1 MGVKGEF
8 FEIVSL
14 FLTLLCFSCLTYAM
28 EFEANQ
34 TASLVV
40 DASAESGRKMPDN
53 MFGIFFEEINHAG
66 AGGLWAELVSN
77 RGFEAGGPVTP
88 SNIDPWSTIGNESS
102 IFLSTDRS
110 SCFSRNK
117 VALRMEVLCDD
128 GGPYSCP
135 AGGVGVYNPGYW
147 GMHVEEGKKYKV
159 VMYIMS
165 KDNAIILVSLK
176 SSDRLTYLAGD
187 TIRVGTSKTSYW
199 TKVELILESKG
210 TNANSRLEITTTKKG
225 VYWFDQVSV
234 MPMDTYKG
242 HGFRKDLGSMLENLK
257 PRFLRFPGG
266 SFVEGEWLRNAFRWR
281 ETVGPWEE
289 RPGHFGDVWKYWTDD
304 GLGYFEFLQLAEDI
318 GASPIWVINNGI
330 SHHDQVDSSDILPF
344 VKDTLDGIEFA
355 RGHSYSNW
363 GSVRTSMGHPEPFQL
378 NLIAIGNQ
386 DCFKQNYRGN
396 YLKFYSLVKAAYP
409 DIKIITNCDA
419 SSQELDHPADLY
431 DIHVYTSASDMF
443 SRVYQFDRLKRT
455 GPKAFVS
462 EYAVTGRDAGRGN
475 LLAALAEAGFLIGL
489 EKNSDVVGMASF
501 APLFV
506 NDNDRSFNPDAIV
519 FNSWQ
524 QYGTPTYWMQHFFKE
539 SSGAV
544 FHPSILQSSTASS
557 LAASAI
563 TWQSSEDRKTYLR
576 VKVIASSFSLLFN
589 PWNAHGITCEV
600 LFMQIVN
607 FGNDVT
613 NIKIVLTGLQYAVD
627 SFGSKKTLL
636 TSQNSMDENSFNE
649 PTKVVPVSSMLL
661 NAGTSMD
668 IKLYPHSLTSI
679 DLLLDS
685 TSYRSAM

>member
-8 FEIVSL
+8 FEFVSL
-14 FLTLLCFSCLTYAM
+14 FLTLLCFSCLTYAR

-53 MFGIFFEEINHAG
+53 LFGIFFEEINHAG
-66 AGGLWAELVSN
+66 AGGLWAELVCN

-147 GMHVEEGKKYKV
+147 GMHVEEGNKYKV
-159 VMYIMS
+159 VMYVMS

-176 SSDRLTYLAGD
+176 SSDGLTYLAGD
-187 TIRVGTSKTSYW
+187 TIRVDMSKTSDW

-281 ETVGPWEE
+281 ETVGPWEQ

-355 RGHSYSNW
+355 RGDSYSNW

-396 YLKFYSLVKAAYP
+396 YLKFHSLVKAAYP

-489 EKNSDVVGMASF
+489 EKNSDVVEMASF

-539 SSGAV
+539 SNGAV
-544 FHPSILQSSTASS
+544 FHPSILQSSTPSSS

-576 VKVIASSFSLLFN
+576 VK
-589 PWNAHGITCEV
+589 
-600 LFMQIVN
+600 IVN

-613 NIKIVLTGLQYAVD
+613 NIKIVLTGLQYSID

-649 PTKVVPVSSMLL
+649 PTKVVPVSSMLP

-668 IKLYPHSLTSI
+668 IILYPHSLTSI